1 MTVELTEINQ
11 LNQQGFFI
19 EQKCTWLEIPLMI
32 ASGVA
37 DATNQTLQRNILHF
51 LFALASFDFL
61 RLDT

>member
-11 LNQQGFFI
+11 LNQQVFFI

-32 ASGVA
+32 ANGVV

-51 LFALASFDFL
+51 LLALASFVFL